1 MHGIGLAFL
10 PGPRSAMKGDDPEAL
25 PPLGEKI
32 TPGKPPT
39 VPLAPLWRRLP
50 AHPGY
55 ETDGAS
61 IRRIAGS

>member
-1 MHGIGLAFL
+1 
-10 PGPRSAMKGDDPEAL
+10 MKGDDPEAL

-61 IRRIAGS
+61 VRRIAGS